1 MNIADNYLA
10 KNSLFNSL
18 IHEKPNNNTNII
30 VVIPCYYEPDII
42 KSLESLKKCFPTKC
56 SVEVIVVINS
66 SENAS
71 KEVIDY
77 NLKTYTEAKSWTIS
91 NNSQNK
97 IFHILNI
104 ENLKTK
110 DAGVGLARK
119 IGMDEAIRRFDEIN
133 NKSGII
139 VGFDA
144 DCLCENNYL
153 VEIEKHFENFPKANA
168 CSIYFEHPISGN
180 DFSESNYRGIIQ
192 YELYLRYYYQ
202 ALKYIGVP
210 YYYYTVGSSFAVNC
224 LAYAKQGGM
233 NKKKAGEDFYFLQ
246 KIIPLGNYSEINS
259 TKVIPSPRPSD
270 RVPFGT
276 GASIQKWISNE
287 NEHYST
293 YNIQSFIDLK
303 ILFEHI
309 ELLWKI
315 NQNNI
320 QAFETKIPE
329 SIKLFLKINDFYKNL
344 EEINSN
350 STSLESFRKR
360 FYNWFNAFKVLKC
373 LNFLADY
380 NKHCPI
386 SESAFELLNLL
397 NVKIENNSDSKD
409 LLMAFRNLDKAN
421 CHQPL

>member
-1 MNIADNYLA
+1 MNIADNYLV
-10 KNSLFNSL
+10 KSSLFNS
-18 IHEKPNNNTNII
+18 IIQEKPNNNTNII
-30 VVIPCYYEPDII
+30 IVIPCYYEPDLI
-42 KSLESLKKCFPTKC
+42 KSLNSLYNCTFTNK
-56 SVEVIVVINS
+56 SVEIIVVINS
-66 SENAS
+66 SENESQTIINYNRNTFVEAS
-71 KEVIDY
+71 EW
-77 NLKTYTEAKSWTIS
+77 AIS
-91 NNSQNK
+91 NNSHNK
-97 IFHILNI
+97 KFHILNI
-104 ENLKTK
+104 ENLKAK

-119 IGMDEAIRRFDEIN
+119 IGMDEALRRFNEIN
-133 NKSGII
+133 NKNGII

-144 DCLCENNYL
+144 DCTCDNNYII
-153 VEIEKHFENFPKANA
+153 EIEKHFEKFPNTNA

-180 DFSESNYRGIIQ
+180 DFSEINYNGIIQ

-210 YYYYTVGSSFAVNC
+210 YYYYTIGSSFAVNC
-224 LAYAKQGGM
+224 ITYAKQGGM

-246 KIIPLGNYSEINS
+246 KIISLGNYAEINS

-287 NEHYST
+287 NEYYST
-293 YNIQSFIDLK
+293 YNIESFIELK
-303 ILFEHI
+303 IFFENI
-309 ELLWKI
+309 DLLWKI
-315 NQNNI
+315 NPENFQV
-320 QAFETKIPE
+320 FETKIPE
-329 SIKLFLKINDFYKNL
+329 SIFKFLKLNDFYKNL

-373 LNFLADY
+373 LNLLSDF

-386 SESAFELLNLL
+386 SESALKLLKLM
-397 NVKIENNSDSKD
+397 NVKVENKSDSTD
-409 LLMAFRNLDKAN
+409 ILMVYRNLDKTN

>member
-10 KNSLFNSL
+10 KNSLFQSL
-18 IHEKPNNNTNII
+18 IHDKPNNNTNIV
-30 VVIPCYYEPDII
+30 VVIPCYFEPELI
-42 KSLESLKKCFPTKC
+42 KSLNSLKNCTTTKC
-56 SVEVIVVINS
+56 SVEVIVIINS
-66 SENAS
+66 SENDS
-71 KEVIDY
+71 KEVVEHNRNTFI
-77 NLKTYTEAKSWTIS
+77 NANNWTIS
-91 NNSQNK
+91 NNSEHK
-97 IFHILNI
+97 KFYILNI
-104 ENLKTK
+104 ENLKAK

-119 IGMDEAIRRFDEIN
+119 IGMDEALRRFNEIN
-133 NKSGII
+133 NPNGII

-144 DCLCENNYL
+144 DCSCENNYL
-153 VEIEKHFENFPKANA
+153 LEIENHFEYLPKTNA
-168 CSIYFEHPISGN
+168 CSIYFEHPITGN
-180 DFSESNYRGIIQ
+180 EFSEINYQGIVE

-202 ALKYIGVP
+202 ALKYIGFP

-246 KIIPLGNYSEINS
+246 KIIPLGNYCEINS

-293 YNIQSFIDLK
+293 YNIDSFFELK
-303 ILFEHI
+303 GLFENI
-309 ELLWKI
+309 DLLWKL
-315 NQNNI
+315 NTENI
-320 QAFETKIPE
+320 QYFESKISK
-329 SIKLFLKINDFYKNL
+329 SILHFLKQNDFYKNL

-373 LNFLADY
+373 LNFLSDY
-380 NKHCPI
+380 NKHCPVF
-386 SESAFELLNLL
+386 ESAAKLL
-397 NVKIENNSDSKD
+397 NVINVNNEKILKSID
-409 LLMAFRNLDKAN
+409 LLMIYRMLDKTN
-421 CHQPL
+421 CLQQ